1 MTSTRDLTN
10 DLFNEPYGMT
20 WWASIVLG
28 GLVYVVLKFILPEI
42 FVGSLTSMKLARVL
56 HDFAAICSALFVV
69 PGLIAGTLRARGRK
83 STD

>member
-1 MTSTRDLTN
+1 MTSTRTLTN
-10 DLFNEPYGMT
+10 DLLNEPYGMP

-28 GLVYVVLKFILPEI
+28 GLVYLVLKFVLPEI
-42 FVGSLTSMKLARVL
+42 FVGSPASMKLARVL

-83 STD
+83 T

>member
-1 MTSTRDLTN
+1 MRVVVPRGERYSL
-10 DLFNEPYGMT
+10 EGE
-20 WWASIVLG
+20 
-28 GLVYVVLKFILPEI
+28 LVYLVLKFILPEI
-42 FVGSLTSMKLARVL
+42 FDGSPAGMKLARVL